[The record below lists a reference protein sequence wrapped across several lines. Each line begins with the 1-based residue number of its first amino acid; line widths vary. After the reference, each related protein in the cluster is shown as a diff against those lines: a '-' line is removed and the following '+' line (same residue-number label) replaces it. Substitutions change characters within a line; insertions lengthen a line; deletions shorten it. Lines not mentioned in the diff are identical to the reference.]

1 MAGPRPRLAGTP
13 FADDWLG
20 CLRNF
25 GVIAMSLVL
34 PRHLN
39 GGWTTPTMSPSD
51 RRRRPKNIGFVSKLA
66 LCGGRNMTITKKL
79 VKQANIT
86 SIPVTRK
93 ARLVQVTGV
102 S

>member
-1 MAGPRPRLAGTP
+1 MAGPRPRLAVKP
-13 FADDWLG
+13 FAGDWLG

-51 RRRRPKNIGFVSKLA
+51 QRRRPKKIRFVSKLA
-66 LCGGRNMTITKKL
+66 LHEGRKHDNNKKEL
-79 VKQANIT
+79 VKQA
-86 SIPVTRK
+86 K
-93 ARLVQVTGV
+93 
-102 S
+102 